1 MQRRKFLVGM
11 GSLAAGGA
19 ATIGTGAF
27 DNVQAEGREVSVNV
41 ANDGNALLG
50 FDAST
55 GQYSE
60 LASYDGNG
68 QITLDISGMN
78 TAANGVNPDAGT
90 YLFDI
95 FRVRNQGKDPAIVY
109 VDPESVEFS
118 GGALAKDR
126 IQSGD
131 YIDPQA
137 TQRPNGGDL
146 SNAGPSGH
154 DTVSLTG
161 VYNFASDPQGFASD
175 AENDNPYANN
185 GGKYNYILGSGQE
198 YAFGLYIREGFDDG
212 DSTFPDVSMTFVG
225 DTGVI

>member
-1 MQRRKFLVGM
+1 MDRRKFLVGM

-19 ATIGTGAF
+19 AVMGTGAF

-50 FDAST
+50 LDAST

-68 QITLDISGMN
+68 QITVDVSGMN
-78 TAANGVNPDAGT
+78 TAADGVNPDSGT
-90 YLFDI
+90 FLFDI
-95 FRVRNQGKDPAIVY
+95 FRVRNQGKDDAIVY
-109 VDPESVEFS
+109 VDPDSVEFS
-118 GGALAKDR
+118 GGAKAADR
-126 IQSGD
+126 KQSGD

-146 SNAGPSGH
+146 TNKGPQGH

-175 AENDNPYANN
+175 ADSTFSNF
-185 GGKYNYILGSGQE
+185 GGRNIYRLDSGQQ
-198 YAFGLYIREGFDDG
+198 YAFGLYIREGFNDG
-212 DSTFPDVSMTFVG
+212 DDNFPDVSMTFVG
-225 DTGVI
+225 DTSVV